1 MSEKT
6 IKQEELLKKIHLW
19 VAVLAALTTFIVGA
33 YNVKNIFFTKKQPE
47 PVRVE
52 RNSSNALREAAE
64 EVGASWLKE
73 LAAKNRNN

>member
-1 MSEKT
+1 MSEKS

-52 RNSSNALREAAE
+52 RSSSSALREAAE
-64 EVGASWLKE
+64 EVGAFWLKE
-73 LAAKNRNN
+73 LAARKKD